1 MQLDLCN
8 CAYQRTSSCTTAHV
22 ALRNTADALITT
34 LIPLLAS
41 GGNSNRMAFATSSR
55 SSGHRLSA
63 GKRCGRCLRATGSV
77 FCQSNSKPLGTD
89 SLADVSEVHSYT
101 SYILSCLH
109 YYFSIRGPSRTK
121 LDDKAIR
128 CAFMGYSSQS
138 KGYQCYDP
146 SCRRM
151 FHSLNITFWEDTH
164 FFTGPNTRRVD
175 PLPNETISCPIPIV
189 SHDVVTPIIRGPTF
203 LPPIVS
209 GHILQYSRR
218 PRLHLP
224 ESFSN
229 EGTPPTLS
237 PTPTIS
243 SPRQYPIRD
252 RHPSNCLTLSYSTNH
267 PIKNHISYS
276 VVSSSFQG
284 FLGQLDSTSVPR
296 SVGEALLSSEWIA
309 AM

>member
-1 MQLDLCN
+1 MANDDDGGLPVGGGNRSLEEFRICHTNLEQKVDSISNDLRRAIDTLRVVADN
-8 CAYQRTSSCTTAHV
+8 LRIRENRAPPVRRAFVSPMSARGQRRARRHV
-22 ALRNTADALITT
+22 QPTGMRWLNMNRVDALITT

-63 GKRCGRCLRATGSV
+63 GK
-77 FCQSNSKPLGTD
+77 
-89 SLADVSEVHSYT
+89 
-101 SYILSCLH
+101 
-109 YYFSIRGPSRTK
+109 
-121 LDDKAIR
+121 
-128 CAFMGYSSQS
+128 
-138 KGYQCYDP
+138 
-146 SCRRM
+146 RRM